1 MGETFDHTQ
10 LLRVGRDD
18 LNRHRGEGATDAAA
32 IAWNPGLT
40 ADDTAPEFHLFAKQ
54 WFIIGAMVAAAT
66 PGIVLRFAGIEP
78 PPGVGVP
85 IFGLSI
91 LAAAFLLSWAA
102 ETAEMDISQGMA
114 LAIIAFIAVLPE
126 YAVDLILSWKAGA
139 DPAEASR
146 GLAIANMTG
155 GNRLLIG
162 VGWPVVFALF
172 FYRTRLGQLVVDRQR
187 ALELAFLTMAT
198 AYVILIPLRHS
209 ITLIDTIVL
218 VSMFFIYLYFTAKV
232 ESEEVELVGP
242 ARAMGSLADNKRRAL
257 VGVVLLF
264 SAVAIFS
271 SAEPFA
277 DALVALGEKLGV
289 SEFLLIQWLAPLAS
303 ESPEVLVAGAL
314 AWRGRA
320 NVGMGALISSKVN
333 QWTLLIGTLPIA
345 FAISA
350 GELHFT
356 SGLPLD
362 GRQREE
368 IFLTA
373 AQSAFAIA
381 VFLNL
386 KMGAKE
392 AVVLFVL
399 FATQLFIT
407 SEQVRFYYA
416 AAYAALCVVILIANR
431 TDLPVTAGAAWD
443 VMRGRSEISKDTDEN
458 ASEPG

>member
-1 MGETFDHTQ
+1 MSLVRETF
-10 LLRVGRDD
+10 G
-18 LNRHRGEGATDAAA
+18 
-32 IAWNPGLT
+32 
-40 ADDTAPEFHLFAKQ
+40 KQ
-54 WFIIGAMVAAAT
+54 WTIILLIGSLT
-66 PGIVLRFAGIEP
+66 SPGIILRFAGIHPEP
-78 PPGVGVP
+78 ALGAA

-102 ETAEMDISQGMA
+102 ETAELDISQGLA

-126 YAVDLILSWKAGA
+126 YAVDLVLSWKAGS
-139 DPAEASR
+139 DPVEASR

-162 VGWPVVFALF
+162 IGWPLVFALF

-187 ALELAFLTMAT
+187 ALELSFLSIAT
-198 AYVILIPLRHS
+198 LYVILVPLRHS
-209 ITLIDTIVL
+209 LTLIDSIVL
-218 VSMFFIYLYFTAKV
+218 VSMFLIYLYFTSKV

-242 ARAMGSLADNKRRAL
+242 ARAMGSLSNLPRRIL
-257 VGVVLLF
+257 VIGILVYA
-264 SAVAIFS
+264 AVGIFS

-277 DALVALGEKLGV
+277 DSLVEMGQNLGV

-303 ESPEVLVAGAL
+303 ESPEVLVAGML

-345 FAISA
+345 FSIAA
-350 GELHFT
+350 GEFHWT
-356 SGLPLD
+356 HGLPLD

-381 VFLNL
+381 VFANL
-386 KMGAKE
+386 KMGTRE

-399 FATQLFIT
+399 FASQLFIT
-407 SEQVRFYYA
+407 SEMVRVYYA
-416 AAYAALCVVILIANR
+416 AAYSILCVVLLIVNR
-431 TDLPVTAGAAWD
+431 SDLPVTARAAWN
-443 VMRGRSEISKDTDEN
+443 VLRGRSTEDEPE
-458 ASEPG
+458 AVHAETG

>member
-1 MGETFDHTQ
+1 MSLVRETF
-10 LLRVGRDD
+10 GRQWT
-18 LNRHRGEGATDAAA
+18 LILV
-32 IAWNPGLT
+32 IAGLT
-40 ADDTAPEFHLFAKQ
+40 S
-54 WFIIGAMVAAAT
+54 
-66 PGIVLRFAGIEP
+66 PGIILRFAGIHPEP
-78 PPGVGVP
+78 ALGAA

-102 ETAEMDISQGMA
+102 ETAELDISQGLA

-126 YAVDLILSWKAGA
+126 YAVDLVLSWKAGS
-139 DPAEASR
+139 DPAEAAR

-162 VGWPVVFALF
+162 IGWPLVFALF

-187 ALELAFLTMAT
+187 ALELSFLSIAT
-198 AYVILIPLRHS
+198 VYVILVPLRHS
-209 ITLIDTIVL
+209 LTLIDSIVL
-218 VSMFFIYLYFTAKV
+218 VSMFLIYLFFTSKV

-242 ARAMGSLADNKRRAL
+242 ARAMGSLSNLPRRAL
-257 VGVVLLF
+257 VIGVLAY
-264 SAVAIFS
+264 SAVGIFS

-277 DALVALGEKLGV
+277 ESLVDLGQNLGV

-303 ESPEVLVAGAL
+303 ESPEVLVAGML

-345 FAISA
+345 FSIAA
-350 GELHFT
+350 GEFHWT
-356 SGLPLD
+356 HGLPLD

-381 VFLNL
+381 VFANL
-386 KMGAKE
+386 RMGTRE
-392 AVVLFVL
+392 AVILFVL
-399 FATQLFIT
+399 FASQLFIT
-407 SEQVRFYYA
+407 SEMVRVYYA
-416 AAYAALCVVILIANR
+416 AAYSILCIALLVLNR
-431 TDLPVTAGAAWD
+431 SDLPVTVRAAWN
-443 VMRGRSEISKDTDEN
+443 VVRGRPVDE
-458 ASEPG
+458 APEEAIGSG